1 MPNIEYE
8 LNEKIHAII
17 INPYLTWEEFSANC
31 DLIKKYINIRS
42 GILLLSL
49 TIFFV
54 FITNSFKKNKSKDIS
69 DFVVQVEKG
78 ILSDSINTSG
88 EVKAIRTSYIGPR
101 KQGVIKEIKVDEG
114 DLVKKDQV
122 LASLDDAD
130 FIYKIE
136 ELELN
141 VEKQKSEFLRREY
154 LYQEGAV
161 SKEDY
166 ESYKNNYNISSAKL
180 NDAKAE
186 KSFYLIKAPYGGKIT
201 AKYAEIGSYV
211 TPSTNLSS
219 DPITKN
225 YIFELSEGLE
235 IVAKVPESDIGR
247 IKVGQEASVIIEAY
261 PSKKYIAIVK
271 RIATR
276 AVKDN
281 NVTSFEVTLNFKDI
295 SEEIKI
301 GMTAD
306 LEFRVEGNEEK
317 ILVPTVSIVTE
328 KGEKGILK
336 VDKNN
341 SPKFEKIEIGISS
354 GNKTSVIDGLEPGE
368 QIFIDI
374 PPWAKK
380 RK

>member
-1 MPNIEYE
+1 M
-8 LNEKIHAII
+8 L
-17 INPYLTWEEFSANC
+17 
-31 DLIKKYINIRS
+31 DLIKKNINLKGGI
-42 GILLLSL
+42 ILLAFALFF
-49 TIFFV
+49 IFV
-54 FITNSFKKNKSKDIS
+54 TNSFKKNKSNDIS
-69 DFVVQVEKG
+69 DFVVLVEKG

-88 EVKAIRTSYIGPR
+88 EVKAIRTSNIGPR
-101 KQGVIKEIKVDEG
+101 KQGIIQEINVLEG
-114 DLVKKDQV
+114 DLVEKDQV
-122 LASLDDAD
+122 LASLNDED

-141 VEKQKSEFLRREY
+141 VEKQRSEFLRREF
-154 LYQEGAV
+154 LYKEGAV
-161 SKEDY
+161 SREDY
-166 ESYKNNYNISSAKL
+166 ESYKNNYNISNAKL

-186 KSFYLIKAPYGGKIT
+186 KSFYLIRAPYKGKIT
-201 AKYAEIGSYV
+201 ARYAEIGSYV
-211 TPSTNLSS
+211 SPSTNLNSGS
-219 DPITKN
+219 QTKN
-225 YIFELSEGLE
+225 FIFELSEGLE
-235 IVAKVPESDIGR
+235 IIAKVPESEIGR
-247 IKVGQEASVIIEAY
+247 IKIGQEANVRIEAY
-261 PSKKYIAIVK
+261 PSKKYSAIVTK
-271 RIATR
+271 IATR

-306 LEFRVEGNEEK
+306 LQFKVEGNEEK
-317 ILVPTVSIVTE
+317 VLVPTVSIVTE
-328 KGEKGILK
+328 KGKKGILK

-341 SPKFEKIEIGISS
+341 YPKFEKIEIGISS

>member
-1 MPNIEYE
+1 M
-8 LNEKIHAII
+8 L
-17 INPYLTWEEFSANC
+17 
-31 DLIKKYINIRS
+31 DLIKKNINLKRGI
-42 GILLLSL
+42 ILLAFAL
-49 TIFFV
+49 FFV
-54 FITNSFKKNKSKDIS
+54 FVTNSFKKNKSNDIS
-69 DFVVQVEKG
+69 DFVVLVEKG
-78 ILSDSINTSG
+78 ILTDSINTSG
-88 EVKAIRTSYIGPR
+88 EVKAIRTSNIGPR
-101 KQGVIKEIKVDEG
+101 KQGIIQKINVEEG
-114 DLVKKDQV
+114 DLVEKGQI
-122 LASLDDAD
+122 LASLNDED

-141 VEKQKSEFLRREY
+141 LEKQRSEFLRREF
-154 LYQEGAV
+154 LYKEGAV

-166 ESYKNNYNISSAKL
+166 ESYKNKYNISNAKL

-186 KSFYLIKAPYGGKIT
+186 KSFYLIRAPYKGEIT

-211 TPSTNLSS
+211 TPSTNFSS
-219 DPITKN
+219 NSKTKN
-225 YIFELSEGLE
+225 FIFELSDGLE

-247 IKVGQEASVIIEAY
+247 IKIDQEASVRIEAY
-261 PSKKYIAIVK
+261 PSKKYSAIVK
-271 RIATR
+271 KIAAR

-306 LEFRVEGNEEK
+306 LQFKVEGNEEK
-317 ILVPTVSIVTE
+317 VLVPTVSIVTE
-328 KGEKGILK
+328 KGKKGILK

-341 SPKFEKIEIGISS
+341 FPKFEKIEIGISS
-354 GNKTSVIDGLEPGE
+354 GNKTSVIDGLDPGE

-374 PPWAKK
+374 PPWAEK

>member
-1 MPNIEYE
+1 M
-8 LNEKIHAII
+8 L
-17 INPYLTWEEFSANC
+17 
-31 DLIKKYINIRS
+31 DLIKKNINLRS
-42 GILLLSL
+42 GIILLSL
-49 TIFFV
+49 AIFFV

-88 EVKAIRTSYIGPR
+88 EVKAIRTSNIGPR

-122 LASLDDAD
+122 LASLDDED

-141 VEKQKSEFLRREY
+141 LEKQKSEFLRREY

-166 ESYKNNYNISSAKL
+166 ENYKNNYDISRAKF

-186 KSFYLIKAPYGGKIT
+186 KSFYFIKAPYGGKIT

-219 DPITKN
+219 DSKTKN
-225 YIFELSEGLE
+225 FIFELSEGLE

-247 IKVGQEASVIIEAY
+247 IKIDQEASVRIEAY
-261 PSKKYIAIVK
+261 PSKKYSAIVK
-271 RIATR
+271 KIATSCLLY
-276 AVKDN
+276 
-281 NVTSFEVTLNFKDI
+281 TS
-295 SEEIKI
+295 
-301 GMTAD
+301 
-306 LEFRVEGNEEK
+306 
-317 ILVPTVSIVTE
+317 P
-328 KGEKGILK
+328 
-336 VDKNN
+336 
-341 SPKFEKIEIGISS
+341 SPR
-354 GNKTSVIDGLEPGE
+354 DGLLSRMPSS
-368 QIFIDI
+368 
-374 PPWAKK
+374 A
-380 RK
+380 

>member
-1 MPNIEYE
+1 M
-8 LNEKIHAII
+8 L
-17 INPYLTWEEFSANC
+17 
-31 DLIKKYINIRS
+31 DLIKKNINFKR
-42 GILLLSL
+42 GLLLL
-49 TIFFV
+49 AFALFFIFV
-54 FITNSFKKNKSKDIS
+54 TNSFKKNKSKDIS
-69 DFVVQVEKG
+69 NFVVLVEKG

-88 EVKAIRTSYIGPR
+88 EVKAIRTSNIGPR
-101 KQGVIKEIKVDEG
+101 KQGIIQEINVAEG
-114 DLVKKDQV
+114 DLVEKGQL
-122 LASLDDAD
+122 LASLNDDD
-130 FIYKIE
+130 FIYKLQ
-136 ELELN
+136 ELKLN
-141 VEKQKSEFLRREY
+141 VEKQRSEFLRREF
-154 LYQEGAV
+154 LYKEGAV

-166 ESYKNNYNISSAKL
+166 ESYKNNFNISNAKL

-186 KSFYLIKAPYGGKIT
+186 KSFYLIKAPYKGEIT

-211 TPSTNLSS
+211 TPSTNFSS
-219 DPITKN
+219 DSKTKN
-225 YIFELSEGLE
+225 FIFELSEGLE

-247 IKVGQEASVIIEAY
+247 IKIDQEASVRIEAY
-261 PSKKYIAIVK
+261 PSKKYTAIVK
-271 RIATR
+271 KIATR